1 MLKSGHK
8 AAKMTLSALA
18 FALAVVVVH
27 GTPALAGKYRGD
39 PGDSHYPWITVTGR
53 FDATKSVSAPVR
65 QVNGRDQV
73 RLPGG
78 AWVWCGINCFHTLR
92 NATIDFWERYDV
104 FPR

>member
-8 AAKMTLSALA
+8 AAKMRLGAVA
-18 FALAVVVVH
+18 FAFAVVAH
-27 GTPALAGKYRGD
+27 GNPALGAKWRGD
-39 PGDSHYPWITVTGR
+39 PGDGNYPWITVTGR

>member
-1 MLKSGHK
+1 MRLG
-8 AAKMTLSALA
+8 ALA
-18 FALAVVVVH
+18 FALAVASH
-27 GTPALAGKYRGD
+27 GPAFAGQWRGD
-39 PGDSHYPWITVTGR
+39 PTDGRYPWITVTGR

>member
-1 MLKSGHK
+1 MRLG
-8 AAKMTLSALA
+8 AVAL
-18 FALAVVVVH
+18 ALAVVTH
-27 GTPALAGKYRGD
+27 PAPALAGKWRGA
-39 PGDSHYPWITVTGR
+39 PGEHPWITVTGR
-53 FDATKSVSAPVR
+53 FDATTSVSAPVR